1 MNDVLQAILI
11 AVALIIGPL
20 LLGSILYI
28 VIRDAI
34 KRNLRKD

>member
-1 MNDVLQAILI
+1 MSEALHAILI
-11 AVALIIGPL
+11 AVALIIGPM

-34 KRNLRKD
+34 KRNLYKD

>member
-1 MNDVLQAILI
+1 MNDALHAVLI
-11 AVALIIGPL
+11 AVTLILGPL

-34 KRNLRKD
+34 KRNLHKD

>member
-1 MNDVLQAILI
+1 MNDALHAVLI
-11 AVALIIGPL
+11 AVVLIIGPM

-34 KRNLRKD
+34 KRNLHKD

>member
-1 MNDVLQAILI
+1 MDDALQAVLI
-11 AVALIIGPL
+11 AVSLIIGSM

-34 KRNLRKD
+34 KHNLHRD

>member
-1 MNDVLQAILI
+1 MSEALHAILI
-11 AVALIIGPL
+11 AVTLVLSSMLIGA
-20 LLGSILYI
+20 ILYV

>member
-1 MNDVLQAILI
+1 MNDALHAILI
-11 AVALIIGPL
+11 AVALIIGPM

-34 KRNLRKD
+34 KRSLRKD

>member
-1 MNDVLQAILI
+1 MNDALHAVLI
-11 AVALIIGPL
+11 AVALIIGPM

-28 VIRDAI
+28 VIRDAV